1 MTHHITIS
9 RGLDRQVLDA
19 LLDALEL
26 SPDETEYEIALDA
39 LCELDAAFD
48 YPPPDLA
55 ERLAAEFEKTLGL
68 GLDEDQYGV
77 AVLAVRQKLPHSVLP
92 RLTYAPDAFLEMAY
106 EDRMTNGY
114 SE

>member
-1 MTHHITIS
+1 MTPHVTTL

-48 YPPPDLA
+48 YPPLDLA
-55 ERLAAEFEKTLGL
+55 ERLVTGFEKTLGL

-92 RLTYAPDAFLEMAY
+92 MPTYAPDAFLEMAY
-106 EDRMTNGY
+106 EDRVTGSY
-114 SE
+114 FE